1 MKKIALTMA
10 LMMAA
15 GTIAPSFAATTSPV
29 SITVKK
35 DKKDK
40 KNKKDKKKAG
50 CCSAEKAATGSAP
63 APDGTTKSSCCS
75 HKK

>member
-1 MKKIALTMA
+1 MKKIALTLA

-35 DKKDK
+35 DKKEK
-40 KNKKDKKKAG
+40 KSKKDKKKQG
-50 CCSAEKAATGSAP
+50 TCSADKAAS
-63 APDGTTKSSCCS
+63 PDGTTTPACCS

>member
-1 MKKIALTMA
+1 MKKIALA

-35 DKKDK
+35 DKKEK
-40 KNKKDKKKAG
+40 KSKKDKKKEGTCTAD
-50 CCSAEKAATGSAP
+50 KAAS
-63 APDGTTKSSCCS
+63 PDGTVKPSCCS
-75 HKK
+75 HNK